1 MIAIA
6 QMMISV
12 FPISPFPIYLHSVA
26 RFIFL
31 YGYIHIPFFCSKTS
45 RATHCLQDK
54 NLGCHS
60 SLCLIVSLSSNITFY
75 YHHCEC
81 STPFRPISTFFLT
94 HVMLFFMPLCTLLS
108 GMPSGSLFH
117 QSLSNLQGLFG
128 IKFP

>member
-81 STPFRPISTFFLT
+81 STPFRPISTFFS
-94 HVMLFFMPLCTLLS
+94 HPCYAFFYAFVYIAIWNALWL
-108 GMPSGSLFH
+108 
-117 QSLSNLQGLFG
+117 SLSPIIIQPPRP
-128 IKFP
+128 IRY